1 MASRYMASRV
11 AERESMSTAARA
23 IPSEEISPAE
33 SLFLLIV
40 DADRWARDLSRE
52 VAGSMGFK
60 VYTADNTRAAL
71 RQMEVQ
77 PVDVVLLDVRQSS
90 QDGIDLL
97 AKFKEMHPQTEIIMV
112 SGHATVDSVVTAMKS
127 GACDFIRKPFK
138 GEELKALL
146 TRAAGRLRNSLEDR
160 MSREHLQ
167 VNPGGYH
174 GMLGHSPEMQKL
186 YRIINKVATSKHP
199 VLVQGESGTGKETVA
214 RAIHGSGPFHDRP
227 FLLVDCAA
235 TADGALENQ
244 VFGPIKPASGLG
256 KSKEGLFALASGGT
270 IFFDEIGEM
279 PLDIQG
285 RLVRALQER
294 EFQVQGNG
302 KSIAVD
308 VRIVASTSRD
318 LETAVQQG
326 TFRRDLFFRLNVV
339 GLRLPPLRE
348 RKEDIRP
355 LAENFL
361 ERAGHAR
368 RVQYSINPDALKL
381 LQMYEWPGNVR
392 ELENCLER
400 AVAMSAGSVLQ
411 ATDFPPHIRSAAL
424 RVAEPGKQS
433 RILPLAELEK
443 QAIIDALRQL
453 NGDKL
458 MTARALGIGK
468 TTLYRKLK
476 EYGINHWTASP
487 MATPLS

>member
-1 MASRYMASRV
+1 
-11 AERESMSTAARA
+11 MSTAVRA
-23 IPSEEISPAE
+23 IPREEISSPAE

-52 VAGSMGFK
+52 VASNMGFK

-138 GEELKALL
+138 GEELKTLL

-167 VNPGGYH
+167 VHPGGYH
-174 GMLGHSPEMQKL
+174 GMLGQSPEMQKL

-214 RAIHGSGPFHDRP
+214 RAIHASGPFHDRP
-227 FLLVDCAA
+227 FLLIDCAA
-235 TADGALENQ
+235 TANGALESQ
-244 VFGPIKPASGLG
+244 LFGPIKSANGLG
-256 KSKEGLFALASGGT
+256 KLKEGVFALASGGT
-270 IFFDEIGEM
+270 MFFDEIGEM

-294 EFQVQGNG
+294 EFQVQG

-308 VRIVASTSRD
+308 VRVVASTSRD

-368 RVQYSINPDALKL
+368 QVQYSINPDALKL

-411 ATDFPPHIRSAAL
+411 TNDFPPHIRSAAL
-424 RVAEPGKQS
+424 RIADPGKQS

-476 EYGINHWTASP
+476 EYGISHWSSSP
-487 MATPLS
+487 LAMPVS

>member
-1 MASRYMASRV
+1 MASRI
-11 AERESMSTAARA
+11 AERESMSSAVRA
-23 IPSEEISPAE
+23 ISHEEISPAE
-33 SLFLLIV
+33 SLFLLVV

-167 VNPGGYH
+167 VSPGSNH

-186 YRIINKVATSKHP
+186 YRIVNKVATSKHP
-199 VLVQGESGTGKETVA
+199 VLVHGESGTGKETVA
-214 RAIHGSGPFHDRP
+214 RAIHASGPFHDHP

-235 TADGALENQ
+235 TANGALENQ
-244 VFGPIKPASGLG
+244 LFGPIKSTNGFG
-256 KSKEGLFALASGGT
+256 KAKEGSFALASGGT

-285 RLVRALQER
+285 KLVRALQER

-302 KSIAVD
+302 KSIPVD

-361 ERAGHAR
+361 ERVGHAR

-411 ATDFPPHIRSAAL
+411 ASDFPPHIRSAAL
-424 RVAEPGKQS
+424 RIAEPGKQS

-476 EYGINHWTASP
+476 EYGISHWSASP
-487 MATPLS
+487 LATPVS

>member
-1 MASRYMASRV
+1 MASRV
-11 AERESMSTAARA
+11 AEREPMSSAVRA
-23 IPSEEISPAE
+23 IPREEIPPAE
-33 SLFLLIV
+33 SLFLLVV

-52 VAGSMGFK
+52 VASNMGFK
-60 VYTADNTRAAL
+60 VYTAESTRAAL

-138 GEELKALL
+138 GEELKTLL

-167 VNPGGYH
+167 ANPAGDH

-186 YRIINKVATSKHP
+186 YRIVNKVATSKHP

-214 RAIHGSGPFHDRP
+214 RAIHTSGPCHDRP
-227 FLLVDCAA
+227 FLLLDCAA
-235 TADGALENQ
+235 TGNGVLENEL
-244 VFGPIKPASGLG
+244 FGPMKSANGLG
-256 KSKEGLFALASGGT
+256 KSKEGQFALASGGT

-285 RLVRALQER
+285 KLVRALQER
-294 EFQVQGNG
+294 EFHVQGNG
-302 KSIAVD
+302 KSVAVD
-308 VRIVASTSRD
+308 VRVVASTSHD

-348 RKEDIRP
+348 RKEDIRS

-361 ERAGHAR
+361 ERVGQAR
-368 RVQYSINPDALKL
+368 QVQYSIHPDALKL

-400 AVAMSAGSVLQ
+400 AVAMSTGSVLQ
-411 ATDFPPHIRSAAL
+411 AADFPPHVRSATL
-424 RVAEPGKQS
+424 RLADPGKQS

-476 EYGINHWTASP
+476 EYGINHWSSAPSP
-487 MATPLS
+487 VPLS